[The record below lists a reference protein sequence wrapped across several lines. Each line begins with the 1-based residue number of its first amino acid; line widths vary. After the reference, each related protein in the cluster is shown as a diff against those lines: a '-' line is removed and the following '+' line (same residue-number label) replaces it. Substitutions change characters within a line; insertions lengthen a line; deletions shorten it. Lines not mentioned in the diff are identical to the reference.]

1 MKLFKVKVE
10 YETVI
15 AAASE
20 AEAQMSAKNIV
31 RRIDDEPTEWDVEE
45 IDCLYKLPYGWKS
58 DYLPWD
64 GDGTKTIKEY
74 LEQQ

>member
-1 MKLFKVKVE
+1 MKLFKVKAE

-20 AEAQMSAKNIV
+20 ADAQKRVQSIV
-31 RRIDDEPTEWDVEE
+31 RDIDEAPTEWDVEE
-45 IDCLYKLPYGWKS
+45 IDCLYKLPYGWRS

-64 GDGTKTIKEY
+64 GEDNKTVKEY
-74 LEQQ
+74 LEEQ